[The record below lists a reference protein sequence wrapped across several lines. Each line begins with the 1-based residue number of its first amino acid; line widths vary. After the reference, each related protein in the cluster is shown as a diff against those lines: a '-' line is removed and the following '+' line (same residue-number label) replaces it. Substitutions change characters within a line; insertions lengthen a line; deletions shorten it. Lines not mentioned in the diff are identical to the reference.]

1 MARFKRAPRRYTKKY
16 SKKRVFRKRFGKKTF
31 RRGRKAVGQKAQT
44 ACAHETVTFSDVTSQ
59 TMGNRFVFLQ
69 QCPRLLEIAGAYRYY
84 RITKVEYRYEN
95 YFNMAQYAASATG
108 GQTIPQMYWVMDRQG
123 LFPYETLAQLQDL
136 GQKGTK
142 FTSVKKISYV
152 PSVQQ
157 PINIGSGPGTLEVPR
172 AIKAP
177 WFPTAD
183 STSPAGTQWS
193 SVSHYGHSDFF
204 DNEGIAGSSQIC
216 QLTCTIWAEFKEPA
230 IPTVAPMVPAGP

>member
-44 ACAHETVTFSDVTSQ
+44 ACAHETISFSDVTSQ
-59 TMGNRFVFLQ
+59 TMGNRSVQLN
-69 QCPRLLEIAGAYRYY
+69 QCPRLIEIAGAYRYY
-84 RITKVEYRYEN
+84 KITKVEWRYEN

-108 GQTIPQMYWVMDRQG
+108 GQTVPNMYWVMDRQG
-123 LFPYETLAQLQDL
+123 IFPYTTLAQLQDL

-142 FTSVKKISYV
+142 FTSVKKISYA

-157 PINIGSGPGTLEVPR
+157 VVNVSSGVTISEVPR
-172 AIKAP
+172 AMKAP

-183 STSPAGTQWS
+183 AGAPTGTLWQAMQ
-193 SVSHYGHSDFF
+193 HYGHSDYF
-204 DNEGIAGSSQIC
+204 DNEGIAGSSQIS
-216 QLTCTIWAEFKEPA
+216 QLTCTVYAEFKEPA
-230 IPTVAPMVPAGP
+230 IPTT